1 MKQNKKLKLV
11 FFSVLLVSVFL
22 AFGIAKAADFNT
34 VPATATV
41 GQNQEFGID
50 IKINT
55 DGSSVNAVQATLKFS
70 ADVLQVKSISKDG
83 SAFNFWLQEPI
94 FSNTDGKIEFIAG
107 TPNGVSGGALQVV
120 RINFVSKGLGT
131 SELIFT
137 DGAISAS
144 DGSGTNILSKSNG
157 GSFIVSSTAVAPPPG
172 KTGEVTAP
180 VIPKLITR
188 TPAPA
193 VALPVS
199 PIISIPL
206 YPDPAKWYGFVA
218 SFNIS
223 WPLPA
228 DISGVSTAFD
238 NNPNADP
245 VAKSEGLFD
254 SKTYPSL
261 SKDGVY
267 YFHIRFQNAKGWG
280 KTIHY
285 RIAVDTQPPVPFKFD
300 VASGFSSDDPAPV
313 LTFQTGDSLSG
324 IEKYKIRVD
333 AEEPVFVNGDKNQY
347 KMILHPPGT
356 YMVTINAIDRAGNS
370 IEDKKEVE
378 ILPIAMPAITS
389 VSGKIIIGSG
399 EMLRVKGTA
408 TPNIKIVLSII
419 DSSKFLISQNE
430 FFADANGNW
439 TFQLDKEL
447 RSGSYIVTAKAKDER
462 GALSLPTNPE
472 KFSFQDKPIISFFGL
487 DITFRTLTII
497 ILIAGILSVAYFWR
511 MFFLHRVKSQMGSV
525 IISRDLK
532 NAIGLVRDAVDKLP
546 NIIKKNFGAQGDNS
560 EINIAVKQVND
571 QLGKIEKYIYK
582 DIEKLE

>member
-1 MKQNKKLKLV
+1 MKQNKKIG
-11 FFSVLLVSVFL
+11 FTIFSVLLVSALLGFSVV
-22 AFGIAKAADFNT
+22 KAADFNT
-34 VPATATV
+34 VPATVTV
-41 GQNQEFGID
+41 GQNQDFGVD

-55 DGSSVNAVQATLKFS
+55 DNASVNAVQATIKFS
-70 ADVLQVKSISKDG
+70 ADILQVKSISKEG
-83 SAFNFWLQEPI
+83 SVFNFWLQEPT

-120 RINFVSKGLGT
+120 RINFVSKGVGT

-157 GSFIVSSTAVAPPPG
+157 GSFVVSSTAVAPPIG
-172 KTGEVTAP
+172 GAGGITAP
-180 VIPKLITR
+180 IIPKLITR

-193 VALPVS
+193 VALPAS

-206 YPDPAKWYGFVA
+206 YPDSNKWYGFVA
-218 SFNIS
+218 PFNIS

-324 IEKYKIRVD
+324 VEKYRIKID
-333 AEEPVFVNGDKNQY
+333 TEEPVFVSGDKNQY

-356 YMVTINAIDRAGNS
+356 YMVTIDAIDRAGNS

-378 ILPIAMPAITS
+378 ILPITMPVITS

-399 EMLRVKGTA
+399 ELLRIKGTA
-408 TPNIKIVLSII
+408 TPNIKIVLSIV

-430 FFADANGNW
+430 FFADVNGNW
-439 TFQLDKEL
+439 SFQLDKEL
-447 RSGSYIVTAKAKDER
+447 RSGTYVVSAKAKDDR

-487 DITFRTLTII
+487 DITFKTLTIL
-497 ILIAGILSVAYFWR
+497 ILIVGALGAGYLYR
-511 MFFLHRVKSQMGSV
+511 TFFLHRIKSQMGSAIV
-525 IISRDLK
+525 GRDLK
-532 NAIGLVRDAVDKLP
+532 NAIGMVREAIDKLP
-546 NIIKKNFGAQGDNS
+546 GIIKKNFGVQGANS